1 MMALFYYQEKNA
13 LSKCFLIFKFV
24 LSLGNKQAIGKI
36 SLTKEATDR
45 ILVLV
50 VK

>member
-1 MMALFYYQEKNA
+1 MMALFYYQEENA
-13 LSKCFLIFKFV
+13 LSKFFLIFKFV
-24 LSLGNKQAIGKI
+24 LSLGNKQTIGKM
-36 SLTKEATDR
+36 SLTKEAINS